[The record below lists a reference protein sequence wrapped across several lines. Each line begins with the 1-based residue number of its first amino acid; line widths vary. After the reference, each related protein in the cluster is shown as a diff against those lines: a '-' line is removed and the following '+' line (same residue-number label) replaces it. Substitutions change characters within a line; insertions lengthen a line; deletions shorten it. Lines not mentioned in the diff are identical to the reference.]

1 MIEGIEE
8 YLAKLTSMAEIEDE
22 MFQSVDQCGEFVRDD
37 ARLRVPVDT
46 GDLRK
51 SIDHTTRK
59 ENGEIVSEIH
69 TNSDHA
75 VYVEFG
81 TGPVG
86 AANHDVTSPEVSV
99 MYSQEKWKGVIPGLV
114 TDTDKGI
121 RYIAGQPAQPYLYP
135 AIRDNEDQIIDKL
148 KADAL
153 KAIEEKAK

>member
-1 MIEGIEE
+1 MDGLEGFF
-8 YLAKLTSMAEIEDE
+8 AKLDSLSDIDE
-22 MFQSVDQCGEFVRDD
+22 KVWQSVDECGQFVQDD

-51 SIDHTTRK
+51 SIGHTTESRQ
-59 ENGEIVSEIH
+59 GEIISVVH

-86 AANHDVTSPEVSV
+86 RENHAGTAPDAGVS
-99 MYSQEKWKGVIPGLV
+99 YRQDKWLGIVPGLV
-114 TDTDKGI
+114 SDTDAGL

-135 AIRDNEDQIIDKL
+135 AIKDNEGQLEEKL
-148 KADAL
+148 KKDIARAL
-153 KAIEEKAK
+153 EEKGK